1 MNDKA
6 SVRNVFS
13 VRNFRLVFFGALVS
27 EIGSV
32 LYSFA
37 VSFLILDLT
46 GNNAFL
52 QGLYLALG
60 SVVLLLVTPIGGI
73 LSDRYNKSRI
83 MAVCDGLSG
92 IVIILATLGMYLF
105 TSPRVQLI
113 FLFAVG
119 ILGNLLAGLF
129 TPASGSLLPLIV
141 EEEQFQ
147 QANAYNS
154 ARSSLQSILGVVL
167 AGILYAAIP
176 VKPLFLIV
184 GSCYLISGISET
196 FIHYDHHSSGGKLT
210 LKLALGDMKDGF
222 HYVTSQKALLVLMAA
237 IMFVNFFIDDGRKHV
252 TGFPDPVVKDP
263 AGKVRT
269 LRCPLSGSHCRNHDH
284 LYVQLLAVCLREHFH
299 QRHSDHPVSV
309 CPDPGLCHI
318 KHQHSAEY
326 HIDEDR

>member
-113 FLFAVG
+113 ILFAVG

-129 TPASGSLLPLIV
+129 TPASGSLLPIPPAV
-141 EEEQFQ
+141 PCR
-147 QANAYNS
+147 ASS
-154 ARSSLQSILGVVL
+154 AWSWQEFSMR
-167 AGILYAAIP
+167 P
-176 VKPLFLIV
+176 
-184 GSCYLISGISET
+184 
-196 FIHYDHHSSGGKLT
+196 
-210 LKLALGDMKDGF
+210 
-222 HYVTSQKALLVLMAA
+222 
-237 IMFVNFFIDDGRKHV
+237 
-252 TGFPDPVVKDP
+252 FPSN
-263 AGKVRT
+263 
-269 LRCPLSGSHCRNHDH
+269 RC
-284 LYVQLLAVCLREHFH
+284 F
-299 QRHSDHPVSV
+299 
-309 CPDPGLCHI
+309 
-318 KHQHSAEY
+318 
-326 HIDEDR
+326 